1 MRSGSYIS
9 YTKQLRSVS
18 WGYYVTILNVK
29 NNFNLAEE
37 KCPRQEGNV
46 IFRGKDLRQMSTE
59 TRKLLA
65 NERYPSIFAAFGV
78 VQSLVPVKL
87 CFTCENS
94 PISIDF
100 FSLDHS
106 SSPRFA
112 WKMTWMLLC
121 RHVSIVLIDSVVIC
135 ILIYNDI
142 FIFHE
147 HLLWKNYIVIGWI
160 LFLSK

>member
-1 MRSGSYIS
+1 MSATGRKRYFPREGPSTDEYGD
-9 YTKQLRSVS
+9 TKAARKWEVPFYFCCLRS
-18 WGYYVTILNVK
+18 
-29 NNFNLAEE
+29 
-37 KCPRQEGNV
+37 C
-46 IFRGKDLRQMSTE
+46 
-59 TRKLLA
+59 RKS
-65 NERYPSIFAAFGV
+65 R
-78 VQSLVPVKL
+78 
-87 CFTCENS
+87 TCQTLFHLQKF
-94 PISIDF
+94 PHQHWY